1 MKRIYLDHAAT
12 TPLHPEVLEAMMP
25 YLTNI
30 FGNASSVHSFG
41 REAHWAL
48 NDARERIASMLGCEA
63 NQWIWTSGGT
73 ESDNLAVLGTVAAA
87 KGKRHIITSEI
98 EHHAVLHACRHLERH
113 GCEVT
118 YLPVDATGR
127 VRVEDV
133 ERSIR
138 PDTALISVMYG
149 NNEVGTLQPIREIGE
164 IARQHGIVFHTDAV
178 QALGLEKLNL
188 SELPVDLVSFSAH
201 KIEGPKG
208 IGGLYCSP
216 RVRLAPQSYG
226 GLQER
231 KRRAGTENVAGAVG
245 FAAAAVRAVSALEQK
260 QAQMTAFRRTMIE
273 GLTRE
278 LGSDG
283 FIVNGHPN
291 LTLPHIL
298 NVSFPGVSTETL
310 LMNLDLEGIAAASGS
325 ACNSGALEISHV
337 LQAMKLPSPVTQSA
351 VRYSFGP
358 GNTIEDIERAASI
371 TATIVNRIRNNNS

>member
-25 YLTNI
+25 YLTDI

-98 EHHAVLHACRHLERH
+98 EHHAVLHASRHLERH

-118 YLPVDATGR
+118 YLPVDAKGR

-260 QAQMTAFRRTMIE
+260 QAQMTAFRGTMIE

-351 VRYSFGP
+351 VRFSFGP